1 LTPAIVTEPCPLC
14 RSPETRVHYQLTGYR
29 IAECRTCG
37 FEFHDGFQGGGGER
51 RGDMF
56 SAEYYT
62 ERHSSAFGIQL
73 AGDYERDP
81 SAPVYGRW
89 LGEIASRLPGGRRR
103 ILDVGC
109 ALGTF
114 LALARDRGFEPHGV
128 EISEFASGF
137 AREKRGLDV
146 FTGDLEG
153 YRATDASF
161 DVVTFWDAIEH
172 VTHPLENLRTARRLL
187 RPGGLL
193 LLTTDNFDCLVAD
206 VARVSYRASGGALRY
221 AMQRVFID
229 ANRSYFT
236 EATLRGALETAQF
249 RVQLVEKM
257 EYPIDK
263 IRTTALERVVL
274 QAFYGAAAL
283 LHREAQVT
291 VLAEAR

>member
-1 LTPAIVTEPCPLC
+1 MTEPCPIC
-14 RSPETRVHYQLTGYR
+14 RSPDTRVRYQLTGYR
-29 IAECRTCG
+29 IAGCKQCG
-37 FEFHDGFQGGGGER
+37 FEFHDGFKGGGGDR
-51 RGDMF
+51 DMF

-62 ERHSSAFGIQL
+62 ERHGSAFGTQL

-89 LGEIASRLPGGRRR
+89 LREIASRLPGGSGC

-114 LALARDRGFEPHGV
+114 LAMARDRGFEPRGV
-128 EISEFASGF
+128 EISQFASSF
-137 AREKRGLDV
+137 ARERRGLDV
-146 FTGDLEG
+146 FTGDLESYKASDG
-153 YRATDASF
+153 SF
-161 DVVTFWDAIEH
+161 DVITFWDAIEH
-172 VTHPLENLRTARRLL
+172 VTHPLENLKTAHRLL

-206 VARVSYRASGGALRY
+206 VARIAYRASAGVVRY

-236 EATLRGALETAQF
+236 EATLRGALGATGF
-249 RVQLVEKM
+249 RVVVLEKM

-263 IRTTALERVVL
+263 IRTNLLERVVL
-274 QAFYGAAAL
+274 QGFYGAAAL

-291 VLAEAR
+291 VLAEAC